1 MTAPQDDK
9 FYIIQ
14 RVKALTAQLQEI
26 LNNTTRTAAQAIHI
40 GNLIDS
46 GSLKH
51 IDTTNPPRFDKCIED
66 FYAVCDQIE
75 NNLKTAIE
83 SHQQGACSGRYL
95 GLPVIPTRLEPG
107 PIEPNHI
114 SYPQYLNSTRSQI
127 SYLKEVH
134 DLLLNASQNVG
145 PLD

>member
-1 MTAPQDDK
+1 MCFNHFFGVETNNDGM
-9 FYIIQ
+9 
-14 RVKALTAQLQEI
+14 LQ
-26 LNNTTRTAAQAIHI
+26 
-40 GNLIDS
+40 
-46 GSLKH
+46 
-51 IDTTNPPRFDKCIED
+51 
-66 FYAVCDQIE
+66 
-75 NNLKTAIE
+75 KTAIE

-145 PLD
+145 PLE